1 MISKQKI
8 KFLRSLEHKKFRD
21 IHNSFL
27 AEGDKTISQLI
38 NHFSCEYLAATQSWL
53 DANPHIAALAK
64 EADTLTPQQL
74 SAASLL
80 KTPQNAIAVFKK
92 KTATPPTPSVFT
104 KQLCLVLDSI
114 QDPGNLGTIIR
125 ISNWFGIKHI
135 ICSPATADVYSPK
148 VIQAAMGALAG
159 ISICYTD
166 TTEYLSSL
174 PQDTP
179 VYGTFLDGD
188 NIYDVPLSNHGFIIM
203 GNEGNGICD
212 RVADLVTQR
221 LYIPSCNTGS
231 ATVES
236 LNVGVATAIIC
247 AEFRRRETTQTSIHS

>member
-8 KFLRSLEHKKFRD
+8 KFLRSLEHKKYRD

-38 NHFSCEYLAATQSWL
+38 NHFSCDYLVATQEWL
-53 DANPHIAALAK
+53 DANTHIDKLAK
-64 EADTLTPQQL
+64 ETDTLTPQQL
-74 SAASLL
+74 SAAGLL

-92 KTATPPTPSVFT
+92 KPATPPEPSVFT

-125 ISNWFGIKHI
+125 LANWFGIQHI
-135 ICSPATADVYSPK
+135 ICSPTTADVYSPK

-166 TTEYLSSL
+166 TTHYLSAL

-188 NIYDVPLSNHGFIIM
+188 NIYDVPLSSNGFIIM

-212 RVADLVTQR
+212 RVANFVTRR
-221 LYIPSCNTGS
+221 LYI
-231 ATVES
+231 
-236 LNVGVATAIIC
+236 
-247 AEFRRRETTQTSIHS
+247 